1 MLHMQLFEKADS
13 SWTIIENVKRRNIDS
28 QEEVLVMSGLFGNA
42 FDLNHDGHLDA
53 FERASE
59 FAFFTS
65 IMEEEEHNELED
77 AGIDPEELGYMSGKE
92 RRAILVDA
100 GLDPDEFDF

>member
-1 MLHMQLFEKADS
+1 
-13 SWTIIENVKRRNIDS
+13 
-28 QEEVLVMSGLFGNA
+28 MSGLFGNA

-77 AGIDPEELGYMSGKE
+77 AGIDPEELEYMSGDE
-92 RRAILVDA
+92 RREILEDA
-100 GLDPDEFDF
+100 GLDPNEFDF